1 MKKLILLC
9 MMSLFFIGTYA
20 QEEVNDL
27 STRENMLSR
36 TYLRPSLSTI
46 YFVDGSSAAKKA
58 VESIKTLE
66 DRKFDINVLKQDQ
79 FNFSG
84 FGEEN
89 RDSIAKVIIDK
100 VIAEENI
107 GQQIMKNW
115 CAEFDATIGSY
126 TTNVWE
132 ERGTFAATD
141 NDVLAANASQ
151 RQSAMFELGEKL
163 IDRSYL
169 LCYFITD
176 ATYTNKKGE
185 VTEGVNVLPFVYK
198 LDFNEE
204 VRSAFY
210 DKFSSPSGI
219 EQSEFPVIYVA
230 NAKKSVYTTLSSVDS
245 DFYNEIMVGVKQV
258 KDFMVQSPVA
268 KRRPISAKIGT
279 KEGLTVDKRFDIME
293 RRLNKEGEEYDKRI
307 ACVRVKKV
315 ADNDTIAT
323 GETENYSTFYQF
335 KGRGIQEGMTMVE
348 NPDLGM
354 SVGGI
359 LTTSELGVLV
369 EYRLGKNIGLPGFL
383 VGLNAGLVL
392 NDKFV
397 PMLIDF
403 QGSKH
408 AVLKVGLNLAKEF
421 NFARN
426 FVFTPT
432 ISGGT
437 IIGLGLKDAT
447 TGEQFVDSYYV
458 EGSLKLGYMVAHNA
472 QVFIDAGYS
481 YSILGPTFKALL
493 ELEQYDKGWDK
504 MRKPNAI
511 RLGAGFKIYF

>member
-46 YFVDGSSAAKKA
+46 YFVDGSSAACQAVDSLKK
-58 VESIKTLE
+58 LD
-66 DRKFDINVLKQDQ
+66 DRKFDVNLLNKDQ

-89 RDSIAKVIIDK
+89 RDSIAKVIIEK
-100 VIAEENI
+100 VIAEEKI

-115 CAEFDATIGSY
+115 CPEFDATIGSY

-132 ERGTFAATD
+132 ERGLFAATD

-169 LCYFITD
+169 MCYFVTD
-176 ATYTNKKGE
+176 ASYKNKKNE
-185 VTEGVNVLPFVYK
+185 TVLAVNVLPFVYK

-219 EQSEFPVIYVA
+219 EQSEFPVVYVA
-230 NAKKSVYTTLSSVDS
+230 NAKKPVMTTLSSVNS
-245 DFYNEIMVGVKQV
+245 DFYNEVMVGVKHV

-335 KGRGIQEGMTMVE
+335 QGRGIQEGMTMVE

-397 PMLIDF
+397 PMLIDLD
-403 QGSKH
+403 GSKH
-408 AVLKVGLNLAKEF
+408 AVLKIGLNLAKEF

-493 ELEQYDKGWDK
+493 EIEQYDKGWDK